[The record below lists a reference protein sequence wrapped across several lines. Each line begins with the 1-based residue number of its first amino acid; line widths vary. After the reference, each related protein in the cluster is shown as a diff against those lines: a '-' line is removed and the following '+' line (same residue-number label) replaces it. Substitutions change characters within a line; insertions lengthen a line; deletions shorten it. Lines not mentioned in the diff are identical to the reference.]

1 MENTTAIFALIK
13 GLEIFSEA
21 SDDLIFEVIA
31 KLSEVRFAKNEVVFT
46 KGDEGDALYFIIEGS
61 ADVHDGSHLFSQLNA
76 GQAFGEY
83 SLLDKAKRSA
93 SVTTTSDCLMY
104 KLAKDDFTRLILSN
118 TSFSLGVLR
127 MMVNRS
133 RHMNQLEEKLGKS
146 YMEIKMQKLEIER
159 QHKAN
164 LQHKQQLEGINH
176 ELIKLNH
183 EKNNLINLVAHDLR
197 NPLSGSLCVMEMFL
211 GSQQNLTED
220 QQDYL
225 KVLDSALNRMY
236 RMVNQILDV
245 EVIESHSINLNLQE
259 ESWSL
264 ILKEVVNSL
273 KENAS
278 RKGISIMQLD
288 EPIYAQTDRNLLAQI
303 FDNLISNAIKY
314 SPMDSVVQIKLL
326 NHSGIIR
333 FEVKDQ
339 GPGIKPDEMTR
350 LFNQY
355 QKPSNKPTGGE
366 KSMGLGL
373 SIVKKYVN
381 ALNGEV
387 WCESTLGQGS
397 NFIVVFESGK

>member
-1 MENTTAIFALIK
+1 
-13 GLEIFSEA
+13 
-21 SDDLIFEVIA
+21 
-31 KLSEVRFAKNEVVFT
+31 
-46 KGDEGDALYFIIEGS
+46 
-61 ADVHDGSHLFSQLNA
+61 
-76 GQAFGEY
+76 
-83 SLLDKAKRSA
+83 
-93 SVTTTSDCLMY
+93 
-104 KLAKDDFTRLILSN
+104 
-118 TSFSLGVLR
+118 
-127 MMVNRS
+127 
-133 RHMNQLEEKLGKS
+133 MNQLEEKLGKS

-164 LQHKQQLEGINH
+164 LKHKQQLEGINH
-176 ELIKLNH
+176 ELIKLNQ

-197 NPLSGSLCVMEMFL
+197 NPLSGSLCVMEMFIE
-211 GSQQNLTED
+211 SQANLTDD
-220 QQDYL
+220 QCDYL
-225 KVLDSALNRMY
+225 KVLDSSLNRMY
-236 RMVNQILDV
+236 RLVNQILDV
-245 EVIESHSINLNLQE
+245 EVIESHSINLNLQM

-264 ILKEVVNSL
+264 VLKEVVNSL

-314 SPMDSVVQIKLL
+314 SPSDSVIQIKLL

-339 GPGIKPDEMTR
+339 GPGIKQEEMAR

-355 QKPSNKPTGGE
+355 QKSSNKPTGGE

-387 WCESTLGQGS
+387 WCESTPGKGS
-397 NFIVVFESGK
+397 NFIVVFEHEKEH